1 MVHNFYGERLVDVYD
16 KERVKVESEVV
27 AEESRTMNARVTSFD
42 LLNIVLYLIRCGPC
56 NDYVVGINTH

>member
-42 LLNIVLYLIRCGPC
+42 LLNIVLYLIR
-56 NDYVVGINTH
+56 